1 MQVSWLRNYQWVG
14 GGVHTTTWVKRK
26 AGRRTIPAPRGSPA
40 PQPTWGI
47 IVRKRLFPTTKRIW
61 KHFWCLTARQGQL
74 CLTLWT
80 LTVLSGTKA
89 NECCSVAAVQLL
101 EVTDGQFG
109 FLQLDFDQVAF
120 IAPQLQE
127 DNSTTMQ
134 RKWKHCESC
143 DMRAW
148 MKTKAGNQELESQ
161 RLPRHLPWYWA
172 PLPDLIRATR
182 LSANSLPLPSL
193 PALPMTCGVVFPNWA
208 PEKTTTGHKW
218 GKLRKIFIPEARLPW
233 LICLV
238 RQSIHCWRNIRL
250 RNLYNFK
257 NRFEFYSQLL

>member
-134 RKWKHCESC
+134 RKWKHCESLNENQGWEPGA
-143 DMRAW
+143 REP
-148 MKTKAGNQELESQ
+148 KAS
-161 RLPRHLPWYWA
+161 PP
-172 PLPDLIRATR
+172 
-182 LSANSLPLPSL
+182 
-193 PALPMTCGVVFPNWA
+193 PALILGTAAGFDPSDQIICKFTSSSFSSCASHDVRCSISKLSPWENYHRPQMRKAAQNIHPRGAASLANMFGSPIY
-208 PEKTTTGHKW
+208 PLLEKYQVEE
-218 GKLRKIFIPEARLPW
+218 FI
-233 LICLV
+233 
-238 RQSIHCWRNIRL
+238 
-250 RNLYNFK
+250 
-257 NRFEFYSQLL
+257 

>member
-1 MQVSWLRNYQWVG
+1 MASTQLHESKEKPAVEPFQRHG
-14 GGVHTTTWVKRK
+14 G
-26 AGRRTIPAPRGSPA
+26 
-40 PQPTWGI
+40 PQLPNPEPTWGI

-109 FLQLDFDQVAF
+109 FLQLDFDQVAL

-134 RKWKHCESC
+134 RKWKHCESLNE
-143 DMRAW
+143 
-148 MKTKAGNQELESQ
+148 NQGWEPGARE
-161 RLPRHLPWYWA
+161 PN
-172 PLPDLIRATR
+172 T
-182 LSANSLPLPSL
+182 
-193 PALPMTCGVVFPNWA
+193 TCLD
-208 PEKTTTGHKW
+208 TGHRGRIW
-218 GKLRKIFIPEARLPW
+218 SERPDYLQIHFLFLLFLRFPW
-233 LICLV
+233 RAV
-238 RQSIHCWRNIRL
+238 
-250 RNLYNFK
+250 
-257 NRFEFYSQLL
+257 